1 MADQALQA
9 AGNIIGGV
17 GAYESGKYNRAVSRT
32 MATEEERAGAADEAR
47 IRDAARMAIG
57 DQITAQGANGFQQ
70 GTGSALDAL
79 AQSQVNAAYDALL
92 TRQDAARRARAQR
105 IQGDIA
111 YAQGSNALVQGMMGA
126 ASTAVDWASARRQA
140 SAGMSNTMTASNI
153 ARSVNAS
160 IDRVNQR
167 YGGGY
172 NGDGTMSFGGR

>member
-57 DQITAQGANGFQQ
+57 DQITAQGSNGFQQ

-126 ASTAVDWASARRQA
+126 AASVQQGRMDWASARR
-140 SAGMSNTMTASNI
+140 GTTNTLTASNVS
-153 ARSVNAS
+153 RSVNAS
-160 IDRVNQR
+160 LAKADIRTDWK
-167 YGGGY
+167 
-172 NGDGTMSFGGR
+172 S